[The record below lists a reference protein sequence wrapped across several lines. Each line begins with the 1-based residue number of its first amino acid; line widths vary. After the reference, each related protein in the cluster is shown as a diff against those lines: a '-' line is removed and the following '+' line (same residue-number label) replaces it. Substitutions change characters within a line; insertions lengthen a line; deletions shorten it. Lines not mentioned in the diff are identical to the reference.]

1 MVLIQTYNELIAAD
15 MPTTSQLR
23 EVFSSLI
30 RPWQFMFVSLLYL
43 PGIIWKSI
51 EAGDIQSIC
60 SWSRLQHAWFSA
72 FWGWAGPRIRESNA
86 PRITALLDGRVTNAR
101 VVDEPVTLPVSGIV
115 LDIGPGAG
123 YWVDLYARTESLI
136 GSPSCGSDAGITKLY
151 GLEPNHALHTNL
163 IERVR
168 GAGLKDV
175 YEIVPAGIQE
185 LCHATV
191 LGENQFSLRIEKG
204 SVDCIV
210 SLLCLCSIP
219 DPEVNIKELY
229 SYLKEGGRWYV
240 FEHVRAGK
248 YWPMRLYQGQCN
260 AYSKPI
266 RCNNQCLQL

>member
-1 MVLIQTYNELIAAD
+1 M
-15 MPTTSQLR
+15 
-23 EVFSSLI
+23 
-30 RPWQFMFVSLLYL
+30 FMSLLYL
-43 PGIIWKSI
+43 PGTIWKFLK
-51 EAGDIQSIC
+51 AGDVLSIFV
-60 SWSRLQHAWFSA
+60 WSRLQHSWFSA
-72 FWGWAGPRIRESNA
+72 FWGWAGPRIRESNG

-101 VVDEPVTLPVSGIV
+101 TVNESVTPPVSGIV

-123 YWVDLYARTESLI
+123 YWVDLYARTESLK
-136 GSPSCGSDAGITKLY
+136 GSPSRTSDARITKIY

-168 GAGLKDV
+168 DAGLRGV

-191 LGENQFSLRIEKG
+191 LGDNQMALTIDKG

-219 DPEVNIKELY
+219 NPEANIKELY

-240 FEHVRAGK
+240 FEHVRVGK
-248 YWPMRLYQGQCN
+248 YWPMRLYQGKLYVFQRFVR
-260 AYSKPI
+260 YGD
-266 RCNNQCLQL
+266 

>member
-1 MVLIQTYNELIAAD
+1 MLLIHTHNESIAAD
-15 MPTTSQLR
+15 MPISSQIC

-43 PGIIWKSI
+43 PGIIWKFLK
-51 EAGDIQSIC
+51 AGDIQSIF

-72 FWGWAGPRIRESNA
+72 FWGWAGPRIRESNG

-101 VVDEPVTLPVSGIV
+101 VVDEPVTPPVSGTV

-123 YWVDLYARTESLI
+123 YWVDLYARTQRLK
-136 GSPSCGSDAGITKLY
+136 GSPGSGTASNTTKIY
-151 GLEPNHALHTNL
+151 GLEPNHALHANL

-168 GAGLKDV
+168 DARLEDV

-191 LGENQFSLRIEKG
+191 LGENQLALTIEKR

-219 DPEVNIKELY
+219 DPEANIKELY

-248 YWPMRLYQGQCN
+248 YWPMRLYQGQ
-260 AYSKPI
+260 YHV
-266 RCNNQCLQL
+266 